1 MKLKFLK
8 HSHLIG
14 DRFGT
19 FMTYLSDVEAGG
31 GTVFPILGVKANAKK
46 GSAIFWINLRSS
58 GAVEPLTFHGGCP
71 VLIGSKWISNNDQAF
86 RFPCALNPNAV
97 HGSYQKYKNWN
108 TY

>member
-1 MKLKFLK
+1 MT
-8 HSHLIG
+8 G

-58 GAVEPLTFHGGCP
+58 GAVELLTFHGGCP
-71 VLIGSKWISNNDQAF
+71 VLIGSKWISNKWIQYNANF
-86 RFPCALNPNAV
+86 KTVPCEIDNHYGKKMTNI
-97 HGSYQKYKNWN
+97 
-108 TY
+108 

>member
-1 MKLKFLK
+1 MT
-8 HSHLIG
+8 G

-58 GAVEPLTFHGGCP
+58 GAVELLTFHGGCP
-71 VLIGSKWISNNDQAF
+71 VLIGSKWISNKWILNNDQAF
-86 RFPCALNPNAV
+86 RFPCALNRNAV
-97 HGSYQKYKNWN
+97 HDSHQKYKSFNN
-108 TY
+108 P